1 LIKLLIHVNIPRFI
15 LMRNNTKHMFKLDIE
30 SLEQICGNSKEVII
44 FGLNYKH
51 NEEIGCS
58 ISQAGI
64 GIRTFKYDILP
75 FKRINYEYDSSKGLK
90 RICKNAITSLVFE
103 NYKRVKENQPIIPL
117 LFCIAYENEDKLITL
132 DSEKAA
138 TSHSNLMDNVSDAEI
153 RRIYKTISEMNP
165 EIINIALL
173 TFKFI
178 QQVKVDDNFY
188 KLAGKFFLEE
198 KKNE

>member
-1 LIKLLIHVNIPRFI
+1 
-15 LMRNNTKHMFKLDIE
+15 MRNNTKHMFKLDIE